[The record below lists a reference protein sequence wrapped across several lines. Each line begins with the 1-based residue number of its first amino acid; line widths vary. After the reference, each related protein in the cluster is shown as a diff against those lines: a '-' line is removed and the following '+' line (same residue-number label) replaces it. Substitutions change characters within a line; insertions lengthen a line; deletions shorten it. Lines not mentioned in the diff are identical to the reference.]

1 MLHVSSFSQTHGFPA
16 PRFQRWPRASVPPIS
31 LPDSAACHGVVDIF
45 DPIPYALNQFSDA
58 LPVAAAK
65 PCRSC
70 GGYKIHHPW
79 CPTLG
84 LNVRTA
90 FHPKEDGKS
99 WTIQLAGSSPPSFG
113 GFA

>member
-1 MLHVSSFSQTHGFPA
+1 MLHVASFSQSGIRRPQRANAVFKAEVPA
-16 PRFQRWPRASVPPIS
+16 D
-31 LPDSAACHGVVDIF
+31 LTDSAACHGVVDIL

-58 LPVAAAK
+58 FPVAAAK

-90 FHPKEDGKS
+90 FHGEN
-99 WTIQLAGSSPPSFG
+99 PSHG
-113 GFA
+113 AKPCAAQEICPHERAC